1 MKITRISCMDDGA
14 SAFDEIE
21 VELTNAGTIG
31 SLSKPYPVSSVVFRE
46 TPPDYDFDWHPA
58 PHRQYLVLLDG
69 AIEIE
74 CGMGEKRPFRGGDIL
89 LFEDT
94 WGSGHRTR
102 TTDGKLR
109 RSIFIRLDA

>member
-1 MKITRISCMDDGA
+1 MDDGA

-21 VELTNAGTIG
+21 AELTNAGTIG
-31 SLSKPYPVSSVVFRE
+31 SLSKPQPVSSIVFRE
-46 TPPDYDFDWHPA
+46 TPPDYDFNWHPS
-58 PHRQYLVLLDG
+58 PHRQYIVLLDG
-69 AIEIE
+69 EIEIE
-74 CGMGEKRPFRGGDIL
+74 CGMGDKRKFRGGDIL
-89 LFEDT
+89 LMEDT

>member
-14 SAFDEIE
+14 SVFEDLEIE
-21 VELTNAGTIG
+21 LTDSGTIG

-46 TPPDYDFDWHPA
+46 TPPGYDFDWHLA
-58 PHRQYLVLLDG
+58 PHRQYIILLDG
-69 AIEIE
+69 EIEIE
-74 CGMGEKRPFRGGDIL
+74 SGMGDKRRFRGGDIL
-89 LFEDT
+89 LLEDT

-109 RSIFIRLDA
+109 RSMFIRLDA